1 MTCKKKDISLRLPD
15 LLADSLRGEEAGKL
29 REHLET
35 CSCCAEEFRVLSNLS
50 ALEVPEP
57 EAGFFDEMPGK
68 VIRSIREEK
77 TASRPSFRLP
87 AIELKWKAGLAA
99 ASLAAAAL
107 LVFLL
112 PGTGPVL
119 VQKPDNNIPP
129 ISVAMGFETNI
140 LIEGD
145 YKVSDVSDALELDV
159 ELTEDDLSRTTGAFL
174 IRGIEYLDMDVDAL
188 FMFEEELGSIPQRS

>member
-1 MTCKKKDISLRLPD
+1 MTCNKTDISQLLPD
-15 LLADSLRGEEAGKL
+15 LLAGKLREEKAGKL

-35 CSCCAEEFRVLSNLS
+35 CSCCAGEFRVLGNLA

-107 LVFLL
+107 LVFML
-112 PGTGPVL
+112 PKTEPVL
-119 VQKPDNNIPP
+119 VQRPDDNIPP

-140 LIEGD
+140 LTESD
-145 YKVSDVSDALELDV
+145 YKVSDVSDALEFEV
-159 ELTEDDLSRTTGAFL
+159 ELTEEDLRRITSAFP
-174 IRGIEYLDMDVDAL
+174 IGGTEYMDMDADAL
-188 FMFEEELGSIPQRS
+188 LLFEEELGSIPQRS